1 MNSNYPNISATVW
14 KFFRFLEDVTGIDIE
29 KQLAESQESGHTTIQ
44 MSTFDYQ
51 KTMVSI
57 LRSLNVSHYE
67 EAYIKCY
74 NLATGWFSNERLF
87 GSNSSPDDYRKA
99 ATLCIEVADFLDD
112 FLKFKDVYYP
122 KLLIHYQSLCDLSD
136 NSDDVNQET
145 VGDISC
151 FLEQVAMETSVT
163 KYLHSYYYRKG
174 SGDVDYNAP
183 VQMKDVIV
191 CSDNLD
197 YLLSIARKNY
207 EDNCIHISLTM
218 KIEPIIDYSY
228 FIVFVQFK
236 DTTFIVTD
244 NMEFVNPHVA
254 VSSRNP
260 RRRSEARE
268 NETGLPYGIIDRILE
283 WRSDSTEVSKN
294 VSSSVDDK
302 QIELYIKKLSEFF
315 SGTSRLQLIE
325 VIRAMVEKIS
335 ISHNEFKQ
343 IGTFSQMLTSQKLIG
358 KTVDTESEDF
368 DSQFDTEQPEKAR
381 KFFSEM
387 MLPDAEKSSLPAPI
401 IRDLTTVEH
410 YREDVLVTAEQAQR
424 YAEYYV
430 AKREADA
437 TSDNMWNYYNEHFT
451 KESLEF
457 QKMLLKH
464 ESDLLPYIFSGDTV
478 YMHDID
484 SVDDTFGMTNGKK
497 MFHKLSHIYRGTS
510 EEKNDENSIWFH
522 NEFFAVPEDAQ
533 LSHGCNGEFYVFDG
547 KCVDCG
553 AKAVRKGAL
562 VFIHHWKHLITLMNV
577 GRKDIPQCFRNYTSH
592 NYVPYVGN
600 SITSNINPKYLV
612 KDPLSAKF
620 SNRLRLVYPLCGNCI
635 RKYAKQYRKFENA
648 LVLFSSKQMK
658 VVDIVN
664 YDEYDREGSINF

>member
-14 KFFRFLEDVTGIDIE
+14 KFFRFLEEVTGIDIE
-29 KQLAESQESGHTTIQ
+29 KQLAETEETGHASIK
-44 MSTFDYQ
+44 MSTFGYQ
-51 KTMVSI
+51 KQLVSI

-67 EAYIKCY
+67 QAYIKCY
-74 NLATGWFSNERLF
+74 DLARSWFSS
-87 GSNSSPDDYRKA
+87 GCSINSDSTPEDYRSVAKRY
-99 ATLCIEVADFLDD
+99 IEVADFLDD
-112 FLKFKDVYYP
+112 FVKFRSVYYP
-122 KLLIHYQSLCDLSD
+122 MLLEQYMSVLDENCE
-136 NSDDVNQET
+136 DVNLES
-145 VGDISC
+145 VGDISV

-163 KYLHSYYYRKG
+163 KHLHSYVFRRG
-174 SGDVDYNAP
+174 TEEVDFNQD

-197 YLLSIARKNY
+197 YILTTASKMY
-207 EDNCIHISLTM
+207 EDDDIHISLTM
-218 KIEPIIDYSY
+218 KIEPIVDYSF
-228 FIVFVQFK
+228 FIVFVQYK

-244 NMEFVNPHVA
+244 NMEFSNPHVA

-260 RRRSEARE
+260 RRRSESRE
-268 NETGLPYGIIDRILE
+268 EETGLPYGIIDRILE
-283 WRSDSTEVSKN
+283 WRSDSTEVSRN
-294 VSSSVDDK
+294 VSSNNEGSM
-302 QIELYIKKLSEFF
+302 ELYIKKLSEFF
-315 SGTSRLQLIE
+315 SGTARLQLLE
-325 VIRAMVEKIS
+325 VIKAMVRNIS
-335 ISHNEFKQ
+335 IYHNEFKQ
-343 IGTFSQMLTSQKLIG
+343 IGTFSQMLNSQKLIG

-387 MLPDAEKSSLPAPI
+387 LLPEEAETSLPAPI

-430 AKREADA
+430 AKRQADA

-451 KESLEF
+451 RDSLEF
-457 QKMLLKH
+457 QKILLKH
-464 ESDLLPYIFSGDTV
+464 ESDLIPYIFSGDTV

-497 MFHKLSHIYRGTS
+497 MFHKLSHIYRGTP

-533 LSHGCNGEFYVFDG
+533 LNHGCNGEYYVFDG
-547 KCVDCG
+547 KCADCG

-577 GRKDIPQCFRNYTSH
+577 GRKDVPQCFRNYTSH

-658 VVDIVN
+658 IVDIVN
-664 YDEYDREGSINF
+664 YDEYDREESVNF